1 MKKLNL
7 GNFSIKYKYAISIL
21 PFALLGY
28 LCIALIAF
36 AFYYQ
41 NLYITT
47 RKQTDLL
54 LSGKVSAI
62 DAFLDQYSLDSD
74 NLLYAV
80 RQQADLVSL
89 NRSFGGP
96 AGESAV
102 SERSKNLAEKMG
114 TYSSLND
121 AFTRNVYILTKNGIL
136 IAKNETLGSERK
148 NALSLFDEVRRATD
162 ENHGM
167 ICLSASQT
175 DSGVLLL
182 SRNIYEWRN
191 YDWSNKVGLGTLL
204 VEIRLSHLEELLQQS
219 ESDGVFFAL
228 LDDAGNGVL
237 NGTPLT
243 QDGIRAVMESGSV
256 RLEGQKYIARE
267 GDLSYCGYRVVAV
280 CNETLATKGANELLW
295 FALALILVSLVFI
308 VISISNVSGRVNA
321 EFQVFTNKLKNTSA
335 INEEALI
342 HIDSNDEFHA
352 LAEVYND
359 MLVRIDDLSRR
370 VHLQEILTREAQI
383 KAYQSQINPHFLY
396 NTLNCISGLAEL
408 GRSEDIQKAICALAA
423 IERISVRE
431 TPFYTLNEDVSYL
444 RQYIYIQKLRFAD
457 KLIVLI
463 DVPEELLDCAIPK
476 LITQPIIENAVT
488 HGVANMAG
496 KGMIA
501 IGAKRCGGNLEITVK
516 DNGPGFDAE
525 TLESFQR
532 GGVSAGLSGFE
543 TDEGKKSYGLQNI
556 QKRLQLYFGPEYGL
570 ELTNL
575 PSRGACVRIVLPACT
590 LSEAMLRINCRIQE
604 KTDEDTDCR

>member
-36 AFYYQ
+36 SFYYQ

-47 RKQTDLL
+47 RKQTDMLL
-54 LSGKVSAI
+54 GSKVGAI

-80 RQQADLVSL
+80 QQQADLVNL
-89 NRSFGGP
+89 NN
-96 AGESAV
+96 V
-102 SERSKNLAEKMG
+102 SGVPEGIAADELSKNLAQKMG
-114 TYSSLND
+114 TYSSFND
-121 AFTRNVYILTKNGIL
+121 TFTKNVYILTKNGVL
-136 IAKNETLGSERK
+136 VTKNETYSNERK
-148 NALSLFDEVRRATD
+148 KALSLFTQVREETNAS
-162 ENHGM
+162 HGM
-167 ICLSASQT
+167 ISLAVSKS
-175 DSGVLLL
+175 DPGVLLL

-191 YDWSNKVGLGTLL
+191 SDWSNKVGLGTLV
-204 VEIRLSHLEELLQQS
+204 VEVRLDYLEGLLLQS
-219 ESDGVFFAL
+219 RTEGLSFAL
-228 LDDAGNGVL
+228 LDGAGNGVL
-237 NGTPLT
+237 NETPLSEANLSAILNT
-243 QDGIRAVMESGSV
+243 GSV
-256 RLEGQKYIARE
+256 RFNGQKYISRT

-280 CNETLATKGANELLW
+280 CNETLAMKDATELMW
-295 FALALILVSLVFI
+295 FAVALIFGSLLFL
-308 VISISNVSGRVNA
+308 VISISNVSSRVSA
-321 EFQVFTNKLKNTSA
+321 EFQVFTNKLKSTSA
-335 INEEALI
+335 INEDALI

-359 MLVRIDDLSRR
+359 MLVRIDDLSKR

-408 GRSEDIQKAICALAA
+408 GRSEDIQKAISALAA

-431 TPFYTLNEDVSYL
+431 APFYTLKEDVSYL
-444 RQYIYIQKLRFAD
+444 KQYVYIQKLRFAE

-463 DVPEELLDCAIPK
+463 DVPDELLDCAIPK

-501 IGAKRCGGNLEITVK
+501 IGAKRCGRNLEILVK
-516 DNGPGFDAE
+516 DNGPGFDE
-525 TLESFQR
+525 QTLEEFGR
-532 GGVSAGLSGFE
+532 TGDETAAGGIES
-543 TDEGKKSYGLQNI
+543 DERKKPYGLRNI
-556 QKRLQLYFGPEYGL
+556 HMRLQLYFGEEYGL
-570 ELTNL
+570 ELSNL
-575 PSRGACVRIVLPACT
+575 PNRGACVRIVLPACT
-590 LSEAMLRINCRIQE
+590 LPETMLLINQRIME
-604 KTDEDTDCR
+604 KTDETADCR